1 MDITDVINERLEDVH
16 SQSSSQ
22 TKPILNDELKQTDRL
37 VSDRKEFGFNTS
49 FEMAINIAHEIQQKV
64 FKVILLLSLIHI

>member
-1 MDITDVINERLEDVH
+1 MDITDVINERLEDAH

-37 VSDRKEFGFNTS
+37 AADRKEFGFNTS
-49 FEMAINIAHEIQQKV
+49 FEMAIDIAHEIQQKV
-64 FKVILLLSLIHI
+64 FKVIFLLLLKHL